1 MNWQRLAPAGTR
13 QQMVVT
19 ALAGLLLGLGGVTAG
34 TTIVKASERGGLF
47 DFLETIFRGPE
58 PAPTHLGSGPG
69 VVAPNINSLA
79 LVAVVL
85 AGVLAITE
93 VFSGLR
99 WPAVAALV
107 ASVVGWIAA
116 CGSAEVPVVSVC
128 AWGVAW
134 GATVVWFAVLAAQ
147 ARSNR

>member
-1 MNWQRLAPAGTR
+1 MAESLTMTKLAL
-13 QQMVVT
+13 VSHV
-19 ALAGLLLGLGGVTAG
+19 GLLFVVSAL
-34 TTIVKASERGGLF
+34 LF
-47 DFLETIFRGPE
+47 PSLAI
-58 PAPTHLGSGPG
+58 HLGSGPG

-85 AGVLAITE
+85 AGVMAITE

-99 WPAVAALV
+99 WPAIAALVAALV
-107 ASVVGWIAA
+107 GWIAV
-116 CGSAEVPVVSVC
+116 CGKTEVPVVSVW

-134 GATVVWFAVLAAQ
+134 GAVALWFVMLAAQ

>member
-1 MNWQRLAPAGTR
+1 MTKLVLVSH
-13 QQMVVT
+13 M
-19 ALAGLLLGLGGVTAG
+19 GLLFVLSAL
-34 TTIVKASERGGLF
+34 LF
-47 DFLETIFRGPE
+47 PSLAI
-58 PAPTHLGSGPG
+58 HLGSGPG
-69 VVAPNINSLA
+69 VVAPNVGYLA
-79 LVAVVL
+79 VVAAVL

-107 ASVVGWIAA
+107 AAVVGWIAV
-116 CGSAEVPVVSVC
+116 CGSTEVPLVSVC